1 MEKNRMERK
10 RKRITCLALKEKCG
24 WNGENLCRG
33 KNTFSIFLGV
43 TDISKS
49 AFATKLYFGLGN
61 YLTSLAQLLDKRII
75 VAMYS
80 RIHRKVEAN
89 KITKYN
95 KNILE

>member
-1 MEKNRMERK
+1 M
-10 RKRITCLALKEKCG
+10 KEKCG
-24 WNGENLCRG
+24 WNGENLYRG
-33 KNTFSIFLGV
+33 KNTLSIFLGV